1 MAKTSKIYDEDIDLI
16 ELMFVLWQAKVIII
30 FFTLITLIISG
41 LFFWLKDSSSIKPL
55 SIYET
60 KLILSFE
67 YLPPDISHP
76 TNPYGTEDNVYIT
89 FKNLFYSENNF
100 DEWKNTNQQNSLLFE
115 NLLDYKLENGLMIRK
130 EGKDFL
136 TSFELE
142 KQDKHY
148 IRVISDE
155 ISKISEIYNYSN
167 YVSKNLNKQY
177 VLSLKQEY
185 QTLISNIKEVNNSN
199 LEKITSDFLYK
210 SIMIDRYTKSIEAG
224 MDIIKI
230 KYFDEIKNINKFKKS
245 FSYLKIIVLGFI
257 GGLLG
262 ALLLLV
268 QTAINNR
275 SK

>member
-1 MAKTSKIYDEDIDLI
+1 SKIYDEDIDLI
-16 ELMFVLWQAKVIII
+16 ELMFVLWQGKVTII

-41 LFFWLKDSSSIKPL
+41 LFFWLKDLSSNKPL

-115 NLLDYKLENGLMIRK
+115 NLLDYKLENGLIIRK
-130 EGKDFL
+130 KNKDFL
-136 TSFELE
+136 TSFEIE
-142 KQDKHY
+142 KQDKYY

-167 YVSKNLNKQY
+167 YVSKNLNKLY
-177 VLSLKQEY
+177 VLSLKKEY
-185 QTLISNIKEVNNSN
+185 QTLFGNIK
-199 LEKITSDFLYK
+199 
-210 SIMIDRYTKSIEAG
+210 
-224 MDIIKI
+224 
-230 KYFDEIKNINKFKKS
+230 
-245 FSYLKIIVLGFI
+245 
-257 GGLLG
+257 
-262 ALLLLV
+262 
-268 QTAINNR
+268 
-275 SK
+275 